1 MPDRKQ
7 QLINVFQDTQEFYT
21 VNKTL
26 AAAVAYGRQ
35 NAKLYEPDDYPE
47 IPVSNA
53 KTKNYGSKFISTH
66 TLQHLRVE

>member
-26 AAAVAYGRQ
+26 AGAVAYGRQ

-47 IPVSNA
+47 IHFVS
-53 KTKNYGSKFISTH
+53 TWSKSHRFAG
-66 TLQHLRVE
+66 RARCR